1 MALIH
6 VVLLSILSFL
16 FLEDLIR
23 YFYSVSFIF
32 QKSTRLRRA
41 QSLQGTGVVVARVSY
56 IYFFLI
62 FFTLKTPAWDLFFTS
77 YRLGFFFLVLSFWGL
92 LLHRSFIRYTLLK
105 VQGALISGFLLC
117 FIGTMYILFFISEL
131 VSLLLILE
139 IIAVLYYFFFLNYLD
154 LKSLTLIKYKYFLGL
169 YILMSYLVTLLFC
182 MGLLTLSY
190 FFGTLNYVEL
200 GLVGAG
206 QGTWAYYFI
215 FLAFFLKLGLPGLHF
230 FKLELYQFI
239 SLNLL
244 YIYSILTDL

>member
-1 MALIH
+1 M
-6 VVLLSILSFL
+6 
-16 FLEDLIR
+16 
-23 YFYSVSFIF
+23 
-32 QKSTRLRRA
+32 
-41 QSLQGTGVVVARVSY
+41 
-56 IYFFLI
+56 
-62 FFTLKTPAWDLFFTS
+62 
-77 YRLGFFFLVLSFWGL
+77 
-92 LLHRSFIRYTLLK
+92 LHRSFIGYTLLK

-182 MGLLTLSY
+182 MGLLILSY

-206 QGTWAYYFI
+206 QGT
-215 FLAFFLKLGLPGLHF
+215 
-230 FKLELYQFI
+230 
-239 SLNLL
+239 
-244 YIYSILTDL
+244 